1 MEIKLINN
9 KWCVN
14 RKTFSELTPAERE
27 LLNQFFIEAKQELE
41 KLKINL

>member
-14 RKTFSELTPAERE
+14 GKTFAELTPAERE
-27 LLNQFFIEAKQELE
+27 LLNQFFILLKQQYEN
-41 KLKINL
+41 ID

>member
-14 RKTFSELTPAERE
+14 NKTFNELTPSERE
-27 LLNQFFIEAKQELE
+27 LLNQFFIILKQQYES
-41 KLKINL
+41 

>member
-14 RKTFSELTPAERE
+14 NKTFAELTPAERE
-27 LLNQFFIEAKQELE
+27 LLNQFFIVAKQELE
-41 KLKINL
+41 KL

>member
-14 RKTFSELTPAERE
+14 GKTFAELTISERE
-27 LLNQFFIEAKQELE
+27 LLNQFFIVLKENFSE
-41 KLKINL
+41 K